1 MDYFHQAV
9 INLYQNIYYVI
20 SAFTVIVHLVCTL
33 AVIRDLN
40 NLTKH
45 NVTPQMMPS
54 FAWTITVLIS
64 GVWGIFIYW
73 IMHHSSLSRR

>member
-40 NLTKH
+40 NFTKH
-45 NVTPQMMPS
+45 NVTPQMMPG

-64 GVWGIFIYW
+64 GIWGIFIYW